1 MGRGRKT
8 EQKGKTIYCG
18 VVTCCRCGKSF
29 IRQDTGNNSDRKIK
43 LTLRLHY
50 KVCEGTS
57 ETFNIE
63 EATTKGELILKGQD
77 SSQAGKR
84 QSRAFIN
91 FMELTN
97 NNELKRSKIDA
108 K

>member
-8 EQKGKTIYCG
+8 EQKGKTIYSG

-29 IRQDTGNNSDRKIK
+29 IRQDTGKNSDRKIK

-63 EATTKGELILKGQD
+63 EAKAKGQLIMKGLD
-77 SSQAGKR
+77 SSQMGKR
-84 QSRAFIN
+84 QSRAVIN
-91 FMELTN
+91 YMELTN
-97 NNELKRSKIDA
+97 NNELKRSKMDA